1 MRAFTG
7 AMDLPSPVISVVM
20 PCVIFDAARPSTS
33 TKSSDWPSMSM
44 KPGATTRPVTST
56 RVRRRRTAEVA
67 DGGDAVAGDGQV
79 GPHPRRAGAVDKAA
93 AGQNDVIGRR
103 LARRDSGA
111 ERKQENHEGHAHG
124 AAW

>member
-7 AMDLPSPVISVVM
+7 AMDLPSPVISVVT

-56 RVRRRRTAEVA
+56 RV
-67 DGGDAVAGDGQV
+67 GAVARLRS
-79 GPHPRRAGAVDKAA
+79 PMAA
-93 AGQNDVIGRR
+93 MRSPEM
-103 LARRDSGA
+103 ARSART
-111 ERKQENHEGHAHG
+111 HG
-124 AAW
+124 APVPSTRRPPAKTTS